1 MVPSHGLMKP
11 REITAT
17 ISSLTKTGRWQE
29 VLSLLADLP
38 ETVKANV
45 IIYSSAIN
53 ACAKGKQWQ
62 QALRVLLDLM
72 EANLQPNAICFGA
85 AINACDRCEEW
96 LWPLALLDDMRK
108 LDLSASEEFCINAA
122 MSACG
127 KNQQW
132 EASLILFEQL
142 SLADVQ
148 ISTVTCNTA
157 ISACEKGKQW
167 QRAMQLLISMP
178 SLKALP
184 DVISFSAAIS
194 SCEKGLQWPNA
205 VALLDGM
212 SLEAIHPNV
221 ISLNA
226 VIGACSF
233 DAWQWGLHLLNN
245 MDSWKLMPDVISFNS
260 AIAACGTAEKWDMA
274 LRLLHSMR
282 HSPRPNSRTYNA
294 AIAACERGSQWEQ
307 AFQVQELMKT
317 RKVKVDIIGCGI
329 AEKLQTD
336 TRSYT
341 AVISE
346 QALTMDAVVHSL
358 EISVALLRFRNVN
371 TVASAYQKATQWHL
385 ALAVMQQMQEDGLQ
399 ADPITFASC
408 ILSLGRVHKWR
419 QAMQLFDEM
428 LFSKVEPGNT
438 SCNAVLSACQTAQAW
453 QSVLQIFLSMPELQ
467 VQADVVSYN
476 VCIGSSGKGQ
486 QWEGALEILSQML
499 LERLEVTTISC
510 NAAICACQ
518 FASHWQD
525 AAHILSS
532 MQLHGPEPDLTTFH
546 ACMPAFGRYQ
556 KWEVS
561 LDMMADLQSSNQ
573 KLDLLTYSAAMCS
586 CQNAQQWM
594 LVLQLLSEMCSS
606 QLLPDLLC
614 WTAALDACG
623 KSWQWQ
629 KSLGFLQDM
638 RSQRLVPD
646 TVCCNAVLGAC
657 RLQWRQ
663 AAEILSVMN
672 AKGPRP
678 DALSLETCSETCVA
692 CNQHCP
698 AVTALNQMPFTA
710 LELLQGCHVPPKRRA
725 AHALTFCLPAA
736 AHITLPLGVC
746 FCIVNAQVNSLSWPL
761 ATRYAYYFADLMVG
775 TPPQLT
781 SVIVDTG
788 SHLLAFP
795 CGGCGDKCGHH
806 LEPAVDISKS
816 STAHWE
822 HCDQVPEEQGRCK
835 CSSDNRC
842 KYSETYSEGSAITGH
857 WFMDKARLGD
867 SFENNTAV
875 EVKMGCHDSENKLF
889 YTQKANGIMG
899 LAPILPA
906 AWAPQE
912 AARAPEILEDLFRD
926 LVDFWTRL
934 LVGLISTVRCYYVVH
949 PSQFHVDSLVVAA
962 SSDEFGKAIIDSGT
976 TLSYFPSQVFARL
989 ITNIETYC
997 GTHESC
1003 HAGKDPTNS
1012 HCWRLNDPSASP
1024 EGFPTLHLKFDQ
1036 GAEVVS
1042 WEPASYLSERGYG
1055 VWCYAIAESQNG
1067 DTILGI
1073 SWMLHRDTIFDLG
1086 QRRIGMASAD
1096 CPRYKEVPTSLWQR
1110 LAVTL
1115 SQLGVKP
1122 TMGPMV
1128 LGSVLVI
1135 FALFS
1140 VRLLKALPW
1149 VSREPVVSHET
1160 IFSARQ
1166 VEAES
1171 LEPSD
1176 MRALLRAA

>member
-1 MVPSHGLMKP
+1 
-11 REITAT
+11 
-17 ISSLTKTGRWQE
+17 
-29 VLSLLADLP
+29 
-38 ETVKANV
+38 
-45 IIYSSAIN
+45 
-53 ACAKGKQWQ
+53 
-62 QALRVLLDLM
+62 
-72 EANLQPNAICFGA
+72 
-85 AINACDRCEEW
+85 
-96 LWPLALLDDMRK
+96 
-108 LDLSASEEFCINAA
+108 
-122 MSACG
+122 
-127 KNQQW
+127 
-132 EASLILFEQL
+132 
-142 SLADVQ
+142 
-148 ISTVTCNTA
+148 
-157 ISACEKGKQW
+157 
-167 QRAMQLLISMP
+167 MQLLISMP

-317 RKVKVDIIGCGI
+317 RKVKVDIIGCGSLISACEKCKQWDQALSLLWRHSSHPQTGIANMVLRSVIEWQMALALLGLLI

-341 AVISE
+341 AVISACEASARWQEILMLLEHMGE

-358 EISVALLRFRNVN
+358 EISACFKGMEWGRVMHSLEVMRNKSLQPDLVNVN

-761 ATRYAYYFADLMVG
+761 ATRRVSLSARKSREGITDAVEVRALVLFLPGILASLNGRKPVETARIYGNVNKYAYYFADLMVG

-912 AARAPEILEDLFRD
+912 AARAPEILEDLFRHKQHID
-926 LVDFWTRL
+926 SRVFALCLGNWGGML
-934 LVGLISTVRCYYVVH
+934 AVGGPNHDYHHEGITWIGMSSLGYYVVH